1 MFILHT
7 YLYRLLPGYLSAII
21 TDMLKKCLEI
31 GCHHRRTMLEYPE
44 CQHARI
50 FMVDPIKAWLDK
62 VPDNPRVTKINM
74 AVTAQHSGPHDF
86 WYIDEETSK
95 ANDLPDWSTTMG
107 SLLPTHPTI
116 EHFQWRQHQRHVT
129 VPCVTL
135 LDLIDEHDLWDIDF
149 MQVDTEGM
157 DHEILMAL
165 PEQVNPDIIRFES
178 KLLSTDNIIE
188 LTNRFRGRGYQS
200 TPGRE
205 RDWRGVN
212 YDTILHK
219 VPVPTGLQ

>member
-1 MFILHT
+1 
-7 YLYRLLPGYLSAII
+7 
-21 TDMLKKCLEI
+21 
-31 GCHHRRTMLEYPE
+31 
-44 CQHARI
+44 
-50 FMVDPIKAWLDK
+50 
-62 VPDNPRVTKINM
+62 
-74 AVTAQHSGPHDF
+74 
-86 WYIDEETSK
+86 
-95 ANDLPDWSTTMG
+95 
-107 SLLPTHPTI
+107 
-116 EHFQWRQHQRHVT
+116 
-129 VPCVTL
+129 L

-219 VPVPTGLQ
+219 VPVPMGLQ